1 MIVDQARYRDGRRLP
16 CEDLGSTLAEIRR
29 ADASDAADFVWVGL
43 KDPSPSTFQHVVNEE
58 MDLHDLAVE
67 DAVTGDQRAKFE
79 RYDDTW
85 FIVLKPL
92 RYIDATSDV
101 ETGELMLFVGPHYIV
116 TTRRGEAS
124 PLGDLRRHLE
134 SESSLLRHGPWG
146 VFQLIIDSIV
156 DHYLTIEDEL
166 QIDLE
171 QIESAVFN
179 PASTV
184 TSEDIYRLKREVLE
198 FKRAALPLVRPL
210 QSFVRGE
217 GPALEEELRLQ
228 LRDVADHLTQVMDD
242 IESMDRLLSDV
253 LSAHL
258 AQVGVEQNRDM
269 RKISAWVAMA
279 ALPTMIAGIYGM
291 NFDVMPEL
299 DASVT
304 VGGREVYYGYYVVL
318 AVMVTACFAL
328 YRLFKRSGWL

>member
-1 MIVDQARYRDGRRLP
+1 MIVDQARYTDGQRQQ
-16 CEDLGSTLAEIRR
+16 CEDLGATLAQIRQR
-29 ADASDAADFVWVGL
+29 DDDPSDFVWVGL
-43 KDPSPSTFQHVVNEE
+43 KDPSPATFSHVVNDE
-58 MDLHDLAVE
+58 MNLHDLAIE

-79 RYDDTW
+79 RYDETW
-85 FIVLKPL
+85 FVVLKPL
-92 RYIDATSDV
+92 RYLDETSDV
-101 ETGELMLFVGPHYIV
+101 ETGELMLFVGPHFIV

-124 PLGDLRRHLE
+124 PLGDLRHRLE
-134 SESSLLRHGPWG
+134 SDPDQLRHGPWG
-146 VFQLIIDSIV
+146 VFHLIIDSVV
-156 DHYLTIEDEL
+156 DNYLAIEDEL

-171 QIESAVFN
+171 QIEVAVFN
-179 PASTV
+179 PASTIA
-184 TSEDIYRLKREVLE
+184 SEDIYRLKREVLE

-210 QSFVRGE
+210 HQLVRGE
-217 GPALEEELRLQ
+217 GPDLDEELRLQ
-228 LRDVADHLTQVMDD
+228 LRDVADHLSQVIDD

-291 NFDVMPEL
+291 NFEVMPEL
-299 DASVT
+299 TASVDL
-304 VGGREVYYGYYVVL
+304 GGREVYYGYFVVL
-318 AVMVTACFAL
+318 AVMVLACLGL